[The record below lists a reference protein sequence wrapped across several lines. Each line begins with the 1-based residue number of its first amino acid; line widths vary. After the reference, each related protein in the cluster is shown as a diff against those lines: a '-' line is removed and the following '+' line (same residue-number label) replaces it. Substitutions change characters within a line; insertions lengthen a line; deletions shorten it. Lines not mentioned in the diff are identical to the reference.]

1 MKNKTKAKPI
11 MRLQKPP
18 ERWPRFFRDMLGR
31 LDVAGDN
38 PAFLVK
44 SDITPETQS
53 YVACLMARGLLSEE
67 PTNSIACISCD
78 AMVTIRRKGAKSAM
92 ASALCPCCGSIFTTN
107 DKELRQWRTDWN
119 SFGSWLKDMAE
130 ADGEIEIISALAV
143 FLGHVTRGQER
154 FEIYLAKCLW
164 DQGPAKQAYSGISQ
178 SMSGTGI
185 VLSLA
190 GHFFKPTNPK
200 ILVVSLSDCLVMSGG
215 KFAFVWPEYAFS
227 GKDPTKQNSGLTRAQ
242 NDPRQKQKEG
252 LKAFVRKNITSIF
265 ADKYHHQIANEMIK
279 NYPNQITYK
288 DRSEKTQQ
296 LSKAMILDAI
306 KEVMRENGFEDWI
319 SGTKFA
325 P

>member
-1 MKNKTKAKPI
+1 MKNKTKAKPTTW
-11 MRLQKPP
+11 LQRSH
-18 ERWPRFFRDMLGR
+18 ERWPRFFKDMLGR
-31 LDVAGDN
+31 LDIAGDD
-38 PAFLVK
+38 PTFLVK

-92 ASALCPCCGSIFTTN
+92 ASALCPCCGAIFTTN
-107 DKELRQWRTDWN
+107 DKELLQWRTDWN

-130 ADGEIEIISALAV
+130 ADGEIEIISSLAV

-154 FEIYLAKCLW
+154 FEIYLAKSLW
-164 DQGPAKQAYSGISQ
+164 DQGPAKQAYSAISQ

-185 VLSLA
+185 VISLA

-215 KFAFVWPEYAFS
+215 EFAFAWPEYAFS
-227 GKDPTKQNSGLTRAQ
+227 GKDPTKQRSGFMRVQ
-242 NDPRQKQKEG
+242 NDPRQKNKEE

-265 ADKYHHQIANEMIK
+265 ADKYHHQIANEIIK
-279 NYPNQITYK
+279 NYLDQITYK
-288 DRSEKTQQ
+288 DRSEKTQP
-296 LSKAMILDAI
+296 LSRNMVLGAI
-306 KEVMRENGFEDWI
+306 KEVMRENGLEDWI
-319 SGTKFA
+319 SGKKFA
-325 P
+325 L